1 VEEILLMLTP
11 KLITLNAN
19 EVQLAQQLA
28 KERST
33 KNRKAGIPNRK
44 RGPQSEEVTELD
56 GVGGEIAFAKALNLY
71 PDLKDYPGKHDMVIA
86 GKTVDV
92 KTTRYPFGHL
102 EVSTDKTPGDVDIYA
117 LVVGEMPEYSV
128 IGWMCGDA
136 LMKKKRLY
144 THRSG
149 SKVYRASQ
157 SELKEFEVLS

>member
-1 VEEILLMLTP
+1 MPVI
-11 KLITLNAN
+11 KLNAN
-19 EVQLAQQLA
+19 EVQLARQLA
-28 KERST
+28 KERTLS
-33 KNRKAGIPNRK
+33 NRKNGNLNRK
-44 RGPQSEEVTELD
+44 HGPQSDEATELD

-102 EVSTDKTPGDVDIYA
+102 EVSTDKTPGEVDIYA
-117 LVVGEMPEYSV
+117 LVTGEMPEYYIV
-128 IGWMCGDA
+128 GWMCGDR
-136 LMKKKRLY
+136 LMRKKRLY

-157 SELKEFEVLS
+157 DELKKFEVLR

>member
-1 VEEILLMLTP
+1 MPVI
-11 KLITLNAN
+11 KLNAN

-28 KERST
+28 KERTLS
-33 KNRKAGIPNRK
+33 NRKNGNSNRR
-44 RGPQSEEVTELD
+44 RGPQSDEATELD

-102 EVSTDKTPGDVDIYA
+102 EVSTDKTPGEVDIYA
-117 LVVGEMPEYSV
+117 LVTGEMPEYTIV
-128 IGWMCGDA
+128 GWMCGDR
-136 LMKKKRLY
+136 LMRKKRLY

-157 SELKEFEVLS
+157 DELKKFEVLR

>member
-1 VEEILLMLTP
+1 MQKPNAV
-11 KLITLNAN
+11 KLNAN
-19 EVQLAQQLA
+19 EIHLAKQLAN
-28 KERST
+28 ERHT

-92 KTTRYPFGHL
+92 KTTRYPGGHL
-102 EVSTDKTPGDVDIYA
+102 EVSTDKNPGDVDIYA
-117 LVVGEMPEYSV
+117 LVIGEMPDYQV
-128 IGWMCGDA
+128 VGWMCGDR
-136 LMKKKRLY
+136 LMNKKRLY

-157 SELKEFEVLS
+157 SELKEFEVLW

>member
-1 VEEILLMLTP
+1 MPI
-11 KLITLNAN
+11 KLNTN
-19 EVQLAQQLA
+19 EVQLARQLA
-28 KERST
+28 RERST
-33 KNRKAGIPNRK
+33 SNRKNGNSNRK
-44 RGPQSEEVTELD
+44 HGPQSDETTELD

-102 EVSTDKTPGDVDIYA
+102 EVSTDKTPGEVDIYA
-117 LVVGEMPEYSV
+117 LVTGEMPEYNIV
-128 IGWMCGDA
+128 GWMCGDR
-136 LMKKKRLY
+136 LMRKKRLY

-157 SELKEFEVLS
+157 DELKKFEVLR

>member
-1 VEEILLMLTP
+1 MQHP
-11 KLITLNAN
+11 KAVKLNEN
-19 EVQLAQQLA
+19 EQRLARQLA

-33 KNRKAGIPNRK
+33 KNRKAGNSNRK
-44 RGPQSEEVTELD
+44 RGPQSDEATELD

-71 PDLKDYPGKHDMVIA
+71 PDLKDYPGKHDMIIA

-102 EVSTDKTPGDVDIYA
+102 EVSTDKTPGEVDIYA
-117 LVVGEMPEYSV
+117 LVTGEMPDYYIV
-128 IGWMCGDA
+128 GWMCGDR

-157 SELKEFEVLS
+157 DELQKFEVLQ

>member
-1 VEEILLMLTP
+1 MLKP
-11 KLITLNAN
+11 NLVKLNAN
-19 EVQLAQQLA
+19 EIQLAQQLA
-28 KERST
+28 KERHT

-71 PDLKDYPGKHDMVIA
+71 PDLKDYPGKHDMVIS

-117 LVVGEMPEYSV
+117 LVIGEMPEYSV
-128 IGWMCGDA
+128 IGWMCGDR
-136 LMKKKRLY
+136 LMKKKYLY

-149 SKVYRASQ
+149 SKVYRAAQ
-157 SELKEFEVLS
+157 SELKQFEVLL